1 MHRTKTACKSGGL
14 VMWNDPREDV
24 QGNLV
29 LLPRDPYYWVK
40 FVQRILELLTDL
52 CIGRKLG

>member
-1 MHRTKTACKSGGL
+1 
-14 VMWNDPREDV
+14 MWNDPREDV